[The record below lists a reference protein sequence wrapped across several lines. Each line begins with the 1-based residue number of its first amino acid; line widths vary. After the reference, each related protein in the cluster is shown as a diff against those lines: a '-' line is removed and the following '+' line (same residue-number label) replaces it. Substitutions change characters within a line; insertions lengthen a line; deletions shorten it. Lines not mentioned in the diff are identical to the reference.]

1 MVGSERR
8 ARGGWGG
15 WAGEMAEKR
24 GVGGWCDGN
33 RGRKMPHR
41 GKGTEPPRYRAH
53 KPLYLIVPKQ
63 SDMAGFRN
71 RETVFDPGKVTG
83 YVFRDGF
90 MDGNRSRG
98 TRRRETRIP

>member
-1 MVGSERR
+1 MPKRK
-8 ARGGWGG
+8 
-15 WAGEMAEKR
+15 AE
-24 GVGGWCDGN
+24 
-33 RGRKMPHR
+33 PHPVAVAAESCEGLLR
-41 GKGTEPPRYRAH
+41 LRYRAH

-98 TRRRETRIP
+98 TRHRETRIP